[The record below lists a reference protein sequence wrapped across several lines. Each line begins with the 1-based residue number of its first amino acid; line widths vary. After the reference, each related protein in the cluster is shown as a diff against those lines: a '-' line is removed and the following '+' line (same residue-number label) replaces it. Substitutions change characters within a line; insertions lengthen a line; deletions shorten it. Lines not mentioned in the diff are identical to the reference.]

1 MMQHRFFWPV
11 IACVGLI
18 LVLLGS
24 VWVLGGYEGMSFT
37 AGWALTL
44 GVGAAM
50 ALGIG
55 FMAVIF
61 YGRRSRRDE
70 AVRRATGDDD
80 YE

>member
-1 MMQHRFFWPV
+1 MMQQRFFLPV

-18 LVLLGS
+18 LILLGS
-24 VWVLGGYEGMSFT
+24 MWVLGSFEGMSLS
-37 AGWALTL
+37 AGWAVTL

-55 FMAVIF
+55 LMAVILF
-61 YGRRSRRDE
+61 GRRSRRDE
-70 AVRRATGDDD
+70 AVHRATDDND